1 MTDATSSPKSVV
13 EAYIKGTATRDI
25 DLLKTAFHASAI
37 MTGWLGPDLV
47 HGGPE
52 PFYGALEANE
62 VGDDYSA
69 EITAIQV
76 DDKIATASIT
86 ERNLLGMSFDNHF
99 QIVQLDDGTWRIS
112 AKLFRHY

>member
-1 MTDATSSPKSVV
+1 MTEPTSSPKAVV
-13 EAYIKGTATRDI
+13 DAYITGTATRDI
-25 DLLKTAFHASAI
+25 DLLKTVFHANAV
-37 MTGWLGPDLV
+37 MTGWLGPDLL

-69 EITAIQV
+69 EITSIQT
-76 DDKIATASIT
+76 DDKVAVASIT

-99 QIVQLDDGTWRIS
+99 QIVQLGDGTWRIS

>member
-1 MTDATSSPKSVV
+1 MTDATSSPKAAI
-13 EAYIKGTATRDI
+13 EAYIEGTRTRDI
-25 DLLKTAFHASAI
+25 GLLRSVFHDTAI
-37 MTGWLGPDLV
+37 MTGWLGPDLL
-47 HGGPE
+47 HGGPD

-62 VGDDYSA
+62 VGADYSG
-69 EITAIQV
+69 EITSMQV